1 MIDLEKLIEWLGV
14 EGAIAGLD
22 GSDLTAA
29 ELGELMPASKPPGHS
44 KLKRRDLIKA
54 LVEQKRLDLRKNPEE
69 LMTMDADAL
78 KAYFLSIKASKKEI
92 LDLLESLDIRP
103 GSVARNNLTEFAAR
117 EISDIG
123 MYRRVA
129 QGVKLGDEQGGDSQG
144 SVSSRRAPR
153 S

>member
-1 MIDLEKLIEWLGV
+1 
-14 EGAIAGLD
+14 
-22 GSDLTAA
+22 
-29 ELGELMPASKPPGHS
+29 
-44 KLKRRDLIKA
+44 
-54 LVEQKRLDLRKNPEE
+54 
-69 LMTMDADAL
+69 MTMDADAL

>member
-29 ELGELMPASKPPGHS
+29 ELGELMPVESRLSGHS
-44 KLKRRDLIKA
+44 KLKRRDLIKG
-54 LVEQKRLDLRKNPEE
+54 LVEQKRLDLTKKPEE

-129 QGVKLGDEQGGDSQG
+129 QGTKSDNGRGGSNPD
-144 SVSSRRAPR
+144 
-153 S
+153 

>member
-1 MIDLEKLIEWLGV
+1 MKINLEKLIEWLGV

-29 ELGELMPASKPPGHS
+29 ELVELAPDSKFPGHS
-44 KLKRRDLIKA
+44 KLKRRDLIRT
-54 LVEQKRLDLRKNPEE
+54 LVERKRRDLTKSPEE
-69 LMTMDADAL
+69 LMRMDSDAL
-78 KAYFLSIKASKKEI
+78 KTYFLSIKASKKEI

-129 QGVKLGDEQGGDSQG
+129 QGAKSSERHDSENQE
-144 SVSSRRAPR
+144 
-153 S
+153 